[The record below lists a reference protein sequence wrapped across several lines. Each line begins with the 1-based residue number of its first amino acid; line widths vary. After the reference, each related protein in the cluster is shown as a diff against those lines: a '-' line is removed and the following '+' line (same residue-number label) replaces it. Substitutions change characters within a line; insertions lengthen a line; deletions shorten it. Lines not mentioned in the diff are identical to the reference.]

1 MIIVTVPSGEVLQT
15 SAQTFEIGDSGYV
28 GADGRLTSEPNGP
41 IAFTVVSGPEYLI
54 DGEASPFPAL
64 VYLTPNGRLTTSQNG
79 RAVDAMSPASLPLP
93 ASKGSVIP
101 ALHAQASPS
110 VKALGMVASIYPSTA
125 TLDGVYILTPCV
137 TGDKTVEQLYEIG
150 TGTPANATNV
160 GGSPNHRPTTAR
172 VIATIVGNLN
182 PFAQSGTITN
192 SNTLGNTTW
201 DVAAGRPASGINSAS
216 PQRYKNGALGFGDRP
231 LFKLSSG
238 ATIEYYAKGESLINF
253 YCSGTL
259 SSSVTIDTDTTVSGT
274 YNNSENISLVGQSG
288 AYNYTTVATLSKV
301 RITNNTANACWVMGV
316 NISNLNAADET
327 NVYDSLVSWRY
338 QHDIGAGLEDVL
350 WIGSSQG
357 SNTLA
362 LKDDGGMF
370 FGDYHAGHS
379 LESVSLA
386 VTRFRQDVVI
396 KEAAD
401 IVAGAFDYGSSV
413 TMESQSKVTSG
424 LPHTYDCNIK
434 VRFFAGGNRVIGN
447 IDAGEQVNIIEAY
460 TGMTVSNKRFTQITA
475 PVFKDLSGTL
485 PSDITLLGAASSAT
499 QFDPIRGESIKTTT
513 TDFSP
518 ENSEREGA
526 WVETRSGDYKFYY
539 NPMYNKGGSTQQ
551 LRFETEHLFF
561 S

>member
-1 MIIVTVPSGEVLQT
+1 MFRYRS
-15 SAQTFEIGDSGYV
+15 FKNIGYNNSETPAVYSYETTEDTIAKVSVSGYFSDPRAEIREGDLIIARCTDGSTSLTALSSDSV
-28 GADGRLTSEPNGP
+28 VAMPAAADVAGAIST
-41 IAFTVVSGPEYLI
+41 
-54 DGEASPFPAL
+54 PAL
-64 VYLTPNGRLTTSQNG
+64 LSQTE
-79 RAVDAMSPASLPLP
+79 
-93 ASKGSVIP
+93 
-101 ALHAQASPS
+101 PS
-110 VKALGMVASIYPSTA
+110 AKSSGMAAAIYPSVA
-125 TLDGVYILTPCV
+125 TLDGMYVLTPCV
-137 TGDKTVEQLYEIG
+137 TGDKTVEQLYGKG
-150 TGTPANATNV
+150 TGTPENATNV

-216 PQRYKNGALGFGDRP
+216 PQRYKNGTLGFGDRP

-259 SSSVTIDTDTTVSGT
+259 SSSVTIDTDTAVSGT

-288 AYNYTTVATLSKV
+288 AYNYTTAATLSKV

-338 QHDIGAGLEDVL
+338 QHDIGAGTEDML
-350 WIGSSQG
+350 WIGSSEG
-357 SNTLA
+357 SNTVA

-370 FGDYHAGHS
+370 FGDWHAGHS
-379 LESVSLA
+379 LESVSLT
-386 VTRFRQDVVI
+386 VTKFRQDVVI

-401 IVAGAFDYGSSV
+401 IVAGTFDYGSSI
-413 TMESQSKVTSG
+413 TTESQSKVTSG
-424 LPHTYDCNIK
+424 IPHTYNCNIK

-460 TGMTVSNKRFTQITA
+460 TGMTIANKRFNQLTA
-475 PVFKDLSGTL
+475 PIVADLSGT
-485 PSDITLLGAASSAT
+485 PVGTITLLGSSNTAT
-499 QFDPIRGESIKTTT
+499 QLDPVENQSIKTTT
-513 TDFSP
+513 TMFSD
-518 ENSEREGA
+518 EYSERDGA
-526 WVETRSGDYKFYY
+526 WIDTRVDDYKFYY
-539 NPMYNKGGSTQQ
+539 NPMYQLGGFTDKIE
-551 LRFETEHLFF
+551 FETEHLFY